1 MEVGSERASSEQVRS
16 EILEMCRQTIEMHRL
31 AWEAFRRQDSR
42 PLDAAEEIGHA
53 IHQREKELTERIPR
67 KFTGHTPADHGAD
80 LYFLPMHIERV
91 VSDIDTLLRTL
102 RAMLHDAVPFSERAM
117 REINSLFEKSVE
129 LLECMRDA
137 IGTRNKVLI
146 RHIRE
151 EGGRFER
158 MINEFALFHQE
169 RLVEGL
175 CLPKASSLYLAILD
189 SLKGIESHAR
199 EIVQKLA

>member
-1 MEVGSERASSEQVRS
+1 MELGSGRTSSEQVRS
-16 EILEMCRQTIEMHRL
+16 EILEMCRQTIEMQRL
-31 AWEAFRRQDSR
+31 AWEAFRRQDAR
-42 PLDAAEEIGHA
+42 PLDAADEIGHA
-53 IHQREKELTERIPR
+53 IHAREKELTERIPGR
-67 KFTGHTPADHGAD
+67 LTGHRPTEHGAD

-91 VSDIDTLLRTL
+91 VSDIDALLRTI

-151 EGGRFER
+151 EGRRFER
-158 MINEFALFHQE
+158 MSWSATRRI
-169 RLVEGL
+169 
-175 CLPKASSLYLAILD
+175 SSAGNPP
-189 SLKGIESHAR
+189 S
-199 EIVQKLA
+199 